1 MCKIRQETV
10 SDWLNRI
17 YMALWAGIRQIAL
30 HEDTV
35 IRSWC
40 TTHCGRRFGT
50 RAHAILDR
58 DPVCRERALKIQT
71 GTDDMHER
79 TLLVK
84 ITEVTQSFQQQN
96 GHICSYFKAEIFV
109 FSQYQ
114 CMLYFRI
121 HKSNMLC
128 ML

>member
-1 MCKIRQETV
+1 MACFGLKQKSHNKPKNKPTSHRKNLQANGRKNKPKWLV
-10 SDWLNRI
+10 SSQPGNT
-17 YMALWAGIRQIAL
+17 A
-30 HEDTV
+30 
-35 IRSWC
+35 
-40 TTHCGRRFGT
+40 
-50 RAHAILDR
+50 
-58 DPVCRERALKIQT
+58 VCRERALKIQT

-114 CMLYFRI
+114 CMSYFKI
-121 HKSNMLC
+121 HKSNMSC
-128 ML
+128 MP